1 MMKDEEVGMCW
12 ISLKDPAVQETEER
26 QRAAK
31 IMGNLIRK
39 LVEERARSFCGSDPQ
54 SGDIMLA
61 LMDFGIDPTTW
72 PQ

>member
-1 MMKDEEVGMCW
+1 MMKDEEVGEYWRLARKYPNQPTMC
-12 ISLKDPAVQETEER
+12 S
-26 QRAAK
+26 
-31 IMGNLIRK
+31 IMDLIRK